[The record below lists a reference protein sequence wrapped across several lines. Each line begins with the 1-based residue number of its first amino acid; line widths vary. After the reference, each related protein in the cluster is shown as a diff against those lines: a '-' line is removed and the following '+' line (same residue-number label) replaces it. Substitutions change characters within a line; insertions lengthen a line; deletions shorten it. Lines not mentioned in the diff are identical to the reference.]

1 LPPFLF
7 NKEFIMAFAT
17 RADLLTY
24 QPDIDE
30 MGLST
35 AQQDTFITQAI
46 ADVQRDV
53 RNRWFSVY
61 QSSRTR
67 DISNLGEIE
76 MDTSKLTDAQWTRS
90 TVYRCLG
97 FLICPAL
104 TRFNPTGAED
114 RFQKMGEFY
123 RGMYEQELNDILRD
137 GVEYDA
143 DGDGSI
149 ADAEKIATHNLRL
162 VR

>member
-1 LPPFLF
+1 
-7 NKEFIMAFAT
+7 MAFAT
-17 RADLLTY
+17 RSSLLIY
-24 QPDIDE
+24 QPDIGD

-35 AQQDTFITQAI
+35 GEQDAFITQAI
-46 ADVQRDV
+46 ADVERDI

-61 QSSRTR
+61 QSTR
-67 DISNLGEIE
+67 VRDVSVMDEIE
-76 MDTSKLTDAQWTRS
+76 MDASKLTDSQWTRA

-149 ADAEKIATHNLRL
+149 VDAEKVATHNLRL